1 MSTAMPASERV
12 AASDA
17 TCSDGSRGA
26 GQLARYGAP
35 QFALSF
41 LALPLYVFLPA
52 HYATRH
58 GVPLG
63 VLGALL
69 LAVRLADALVDP
81 AIGRLADRM
90 LGSGRGFAF
99 MLAGSA
105 VMLGGFVALL
115 ALPALLPYAP
125 HPAVFGAAFA
135 LALLVTYAGYSAAG
149 VTHQAWGAAL
159 GHSEPER
166 ARVFAW
172 REALGLAGV
181 LVAALVTQLGGS
193 SGFAL
198 VFAFSLGAGLWLLR
212 AAPLPAGFRTPPM
225 TLRGLRAAIEPL
237 RHRAFRRLLLA
248 YLPSGVAAS
257 VPATLVLFF
266 IRDRIQA
273 PDLSGLYLFVYF
285 ACAAAG
291 TPLWLR
297 AVRQVG
303 AAGSW
308 LLGIGATVAVFG
320 WAALLQPG
328 DRWGYAAVCA
338 ASGLALGS
346 DLILPPALLS
356 GLIRSL
362 GHGGRLE
369 GAYFGL
375 WNMAAKFTLALA
387 AGIALPLLAA
397 LGYTPGTPA
406 RGVLPPLVVAYCL
419 LPCALKLLSGL
430 LLWLGWMRPAAR
442 HPDFLHDSMRRTLP

>member
-1 MSTAMPASERV
+1 M
-12 AASDA
+12 
-17 TCSDGSRGA
+17 
-26 GQLARYGAP
+26 
-35 QFALSF
+35 
-41 LALPLYVFLPA
+41 
-52 HYATRH
+52 
-58 GVPLG
+58 
-63 VLGALL
+63 
-69 LAVRLADALVDP
+69 
-81 AIGRLADRM
+81 
-90 LGSGRGFAF
+90 
-99 MLAGSA
+99 
-105 VMLGGFVALL
+105 
-115 ALPALLPYAP
+115 
-125 HPAVFGAAFA
+125 
-135 LALLVTYAGYSAAG
+135 
-149 VTHQAWGAAL
+149 
-159 GHSEPER
+159 
-166 ARVFAW
+166 
-172 REALGLAGV
+172 
-181 LVAALVTQLGGS
+181 
-193 SGFAL
+193 
-198 VFAFSLGAGLWLLR
+198 FAFSLAAGLWLLR
-212 AAPLPAGFRTPPM
+212 AAPLPAGFRAARM
-225 TLRGLRAAIEPL
+225 ALRGLRAASEPL

-291 TPLWLR
+291 TPLWLH
-297 AVRQVG
+297 AVRRFG

-338 ASGLALGS
+338 ASGLTLGS

-375 WNMAAKFTLALA
+375 WNLAAKFTLALA

-406 RGVLPPLVVAYCL
+406 HGALPPLVIAYCL

>member
-1 MSTAMPASERV
+1 MPASAHV
-12 AASDA
+12 AACDA
-17 TCSDGSRGA
+17 VATNGSHSP

-41 LALPLYVFLPA
+41 VALPLYVFLPA

-58 GVPLG
+58 AVPLD

-69 LAVRLADALVDP
+69 LAVRLADAVVDP

-125 HPAVFGAAFA
+125 HPAEFGTAFA
-135 LALLVTYAGYSAAG
+135 LALLVTYAGYSAVG

-159 GHSEPER
+159 GHSDPER

-212 AAPLPAGFRTPPM
+212 AAPLPVEFRAAPM
-225 TLRGLRAAIEPL
+225 ALRGMRAASEPL

-297 AVRQVG
+297 AVRRFG
-303 AAGSW
+303 AAASW

-338 ASGLALGS
+338 ASGLTLGS

-362 GHGGRLE
+362 GHGGGLE

-442 HPDFLHDSMRRTLP
+442 HADFLHDSIRRTLP